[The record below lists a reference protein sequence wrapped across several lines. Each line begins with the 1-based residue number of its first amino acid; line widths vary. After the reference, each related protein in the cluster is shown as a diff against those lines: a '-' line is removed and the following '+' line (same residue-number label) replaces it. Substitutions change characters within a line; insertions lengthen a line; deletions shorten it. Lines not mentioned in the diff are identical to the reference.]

1 MPFPVQIHRNPPNI
15 FLLNVPA
22 SYGRPKQEQEF
33 LLDVG
38 GQVQEGEDLCHPGGG
53 DLGVAGEFGLVGDL
67 AGAEEFIAV
76 DGEGHEAGDAGD
88 LAFRSIVSGAGAEVL
103 VAVVAA
109 DGVELAS
116 DGEGDTHTA
125 VSWVRAWKPW
135 GRKVREIW
143 PCWPW

>member
-1 MPFPVQIHRNPPNI
+1 M
-15 FLLNVPA
+15 
-22 SYGRPKQEQEF
+22 
-33 LLDVG
+33 
-38 GQVQEGEDLCHPGGG
+38 
-53 DLGVAGEFGLVGDL
+53 GVAGEFGLVGDL

-88 LAFRSIVSGAGAEVL
+88 FSLWCLGSRAGAEVL
-103 VAVVAA
+103 LAVTVAG
-109 DGVELAS
+109 GVDLAG
-116 DGEGDTHTA
+116 DGEWDTHTA